1 MKRPKRMLILL
12 CLSLALV
19 GTSTSQDRGQICV
32 MSYED
37 RNGNGKFDESEPPVT
52 QGIGVNLQS
61 ALGITVATKLLE
73 ASTYTVPGLV
83 CIGDLPRGEYQVL
96 LTSAQY
102 RATTDFAFSAVV
114 APGSAPVRLDF
125 GVTPLP
131 VVGAERTEAQTSQL
145 TDEQLQ
151 GLQSIGM
158 GLIASMLISLAMLL
172 IGWLIYMLVF
182 RRRLKRIRAGRR
194 QRPPNPPAGATM
206 RQVGMALSPAPAES
220 MTAPAQFQPGQGSPL
235 LFADDD
241 TSPSP
246 MA

>member
-1 MKRPKRMLILL
+1 MKRPRRILILL

-19 GTSTSQDRGQICV
+19 GTSTAQDTGQICV

-37 RNGNGKFDESEPPVT
+37 HNGNRKFDENEPPVT
-52 QGIGVNLQS
+52 QGIAVNLQS

-83 CIGDLPRGEYQVL
+83 CLGDLPGGEYQVL

-102 RATTDFAFSAVV
+102 RATTDAAFSAVV

-125 GVTPLP
+125 GVTIIP
-131 VVGAERTEAQTSQL
+131 VVTAEQAEDQTSQL

-151 GLQSIGM
+151 GLQSIRM
-158 GLIASMLISLAMLL
+158 GLIAGMLISLVMSL

-182 RRRLKRIRAGRR
+182 PRRLKRIRAERLH
-194 QRPPNPPAGATM
+194 RPPYPPAGATM
-206 RQVGMALSPAPAES
+206 GQVGMALSPAPAQT

-241 TSPSP
+241 TSPNP
-246 MA
+246 VV